1 MERASGILL
10 PIFSLPGRYG
20 IGSLGKEARDFADFL
35 KAAGQKWWQVLPV
48 GPVGSGNSP
57 YASPST
63 FAGNPLFIDLDALGA
78 EGLLTA
84 AELAEAQVPST
95 DKVDY
100 EALKATREPL
110 LRKAFGRM
118 SPEGLRAVEDF
129 AAKNPW
135 VREYALYCAART
147 HFGGAAWYDWPDQ
160 ALRRHEPWV
169 LPGWREK
176 LASDVAFHTC
186 VQYWFFTQWAALKQY
201 VNGLGIKIIGDIP
214 IYVSLDSAD
223 VWAEREQFLLDSDGR
238 PSQVAGVPPDYFS
251 AEGQLWGNPLYNWG
265 YMKADGFGWWIRRVD
280 GAIRLFDTIRID
292 HFRGLESYWAVPAG
306 AETAK
311 VGHWEKGPGMDLLR
325 VLNTWFWYADVHYIA
340 EDLGLLTDAV
350 HELRDQAGL
359 PGMKVLQ
366 FAFDNPGN
374 AYLPHNYPAHC
385 ICYTGTHDNNTLV
398 GWYEGAGEEE
408 RDFVERYLGV
418 RDDTEA
424 VRKAVLRS
432 GQGSVAE
439 LFVAQMQ
446 DYLALGAEARVN
458 VPGVAEN
465 NWCWRMLPG
474 KTTPELAQEIRQLT
488 YTFGRCAPLTEAA
501 ACDKL

>member
-35 KAAGQKWWQVLPV
+35 KEAGQKWWQVLPV

-135 VREYALYCAART
+135 VREYALYCTART

-223 VWAEREQFLLDSDGR
+223 V
-238 PSQVAGVPPDYFS
+238 
-251 AEGQLWGNPLYNWG
+251 
-265 YMKADGFGWWIRRVD
+265 
-280 GAIRLFDTIRID
+280 
-292 HFRGLESYWAVPAG
+292 
-306 AETAK
+306 
-311 VGHWEKGPGMDLLR
+311 
-325 VLNTWFWYADVHYIA
+325 
-340 EDLGLLTDAV
+340 
-350 HELRDQAGL
+350 
-359 PGMKVLQ
+359 
-366 FAFDNPGN
+366 
-374 AYLPHNYPAHC
+374 
-385 ICYTGTHDNNTLV
+385 
-398 GWYEGAGEEE
+398 
-408 RDFVERYLGV
+408 
-418 RDDTEA
+418 
-424 VRKAVLRS
+424 
-432 GQGSVAE
+432 
-439 LFVAQMQ
+439 
-446 DYLALGAEARVN
+446 
-458 VPGVAEN
+458 
-465 NWCWRMLPG
+465 
-474 KTTPELAQEIRQLT
+474 
-488 YTFGRCAPLTEAA
+488 
-501 ACDKL
+501 